1 MNILI
6 TGSTKGIG
14 FALAKNFLN
23 DKSNRIICS
32 GRDKTY
38 VSKLL
43 KNDNSKI
50 FLYQGDLRNEDE
62 INNFCSFVKN
72 KFKKIDV
79 LIHALGG
86 GLGFKNPLLSRKEF
100 EDLFQINIGLAAE
113 INRILY
119 KQMKKN
125 SSIIMIGSTASV
137 QAIGSVGYNTI
148 KHSILAYVKSLA
160 INCLKDKIFIYGIL
174 PGAFEGYGNAFN
186 RLKKYNPK
194 AYKDFKKNKT
204 ASGKINKADDYFKIV
219 KFLIS
224 KEARL
229 LNGSSLNVDA
239 LETNTYH
246 I

>member
-14 FALAKNFLN
+14 FPISKNFLN

-43 KNDNSKI
+43 KNDKSKI

-86 GLGFKNPLLSRKEF
+86 GLGFKNPYYRE
-100 EDLFQINIGLAAE
+100 
-113 INRILY
+113 
-119 KQMKKN
+119 KN
-125 SSIIMIGSTASV
+125 LKI
-137 QAIGSVGYNTI
+137 YF
-148 KHSILAYVKSLA
+148 KSILV
-160 INCLKDKIFIYGIL
+160 
-174 PGAFEGYGNAFN
+174 
-186 RLKKYNPK
+186 
-194 AYKDFKKNKT
+194 
-204 ASGKINKADDYFKIV
+204 
-219 KFLIS
+219 
-224 KEARL
+224 
-229 LNGSSLNVDA
+229 
-239 LETNTYH
+239 
-246 I
+246 